1 MRIMMSLFDRL
12 PLLGIVLLA
21 ATVSAGCDSKS
32 KRDFNA
38 GCQSGGTDRSTCSC
52 VYNRLE
58 AHYSP
63 AFMEKLGQ
71 QNISQLDLPQDFTEQ
86 MLRAAQACQSR

>member
-1 MRIMMSLFDRL
+1 MSVFYHLPILGLALFTAV
-12 PLLGIVLLA
+12 VL
-21 ATVSAGCDSKS
+21 TGCESKS

-52 VYNRLE
+52 VYDKLE

-63 AFMEKLGQ
+63 QFMEQLGEQ
-71 QNISQLDLPQDFTEQ
+71 QVSQLDLPHDFSEQ
-86 MLRAAQACQSR
+86 MLRAAQACQSS

>member
-1 MRIMMSLFDRL
+1 MSIFYRL
-12 PLLGIVLLA
+12 PIVACAVVA
-21 ATVSAGCDSKS
+21 AISLTACESKS

-52 VYNRLE
+52 VYDKLE
-58 AHYSP
+58 AHYSSQ
-63 AFMEKLGQ
+63 FMEQLGEQ
-71 QNISQLDLPQDFTEQ
+71 QVSQLDLPQDFSEQ

>member
-1 MRIMMSLFDRL
+1 MSLFYRL
-12 PLLGIVLLA
+12 PFMGVVLLSA
-21 ATVSAGCDSKS
+21 VSIAGCESKS

-52 VYNRLE
+52 VYDKLE
-58 AHYSP
+58 THYSP
-63 AFMEKLGQ
+63 EVMEKLGQ
-71 QNISQLDLPQDFTEQ
+71 QNVSQLDLPRDFTEQ

>member
-1 MRIMMSLFDRL
+1 MSLFYHL
-12 PLLGIVLLA
+12 PFMGVVLLTA
-21 ATVSAGCDSKS
+21 VAMTGCESKS

-52 VYNRLE
+52 VYDKLE
-58 AHYSP
+58 SHYSP
-63 AFMEKLGQ
+63 DVMEKLGQ
-71 QNISQLDLPQDFTEQ
+71 QNVSQLDLPRDFTEQ

>member
-1 MRIMMSLFDRL
+1 MSIFYHL
-12 PLLGIVLLA
+12 PIVACAVVA
-21 ATVSAGCDSKS
+21 AISLTACESKS

-52 VYNRLE
+52 VYDKLE

-63 AFMEKLGQ
+63 QFMEKLGEQ
-71 QNISQLDLPQDFTEQ
+71 QVSQLDLPHDFSEQ

>member
-1 MRIMMSLFDRL
+1 MSTFYRL
-12 PLLGIVLLA
+12 PIVACAVVA
-21 ATVSAGCDSKS
+21 AISLTACESKS

-52 VYNRLE
+52 VYDKLE
-58 AHYSP
+58 SHYS
-63 AFMEKLGQ
+63 AEVMDKLGQ
-71 QNISQLDLPQDFTEQ
+71 QHVSQLDLPHDFTEQ

>member
-1 MRIMMSLFDRL
+1 MSLFYRL
-12 PLLGIVLLA
+12 PFIGIALLA
-21 ATVSAGCDSKS
+21 AISMAGCESKS

-52 VYNRLE
+52 VYDKLE

-63 AFMEKLGQ
+63 QIMEKLGQ
-71 QNISQLDLPQDFTEQ
+71 QNVSQLDLPQDFTEQ

>member
-1 MRIMMSLFDRL
+1 MSLFYRL
-12 PLLGIVLLA
+12 PFMGIVLLSA
-21 ATVSAGCDSKS
+21 VSITGCESKS

-52 VYNRLE
+52 VYDKLE

-63 AFMEKLGQ
+63 VVMEKLGQ
-71 QNISQLDLPQDFTEQ
+71 QNVSQLDLPRDFTEQ

>member
-1 MRIMMSLFDRL
+1 MSLFYRL
-12 PLLGIVLLA
+12 PFMGVVLLSA
-21 ATVSAGCDSKS
+21 VSIAGCESKS

-52 VYNRLE
+52 VYDKLE

-63 AFMEKLGQ
+63 EVMEKLGQ
-71 QNISQLDLPQDFTEQ
+71 QNVSQLDLPRDFTEQ
-86 MLRAAQACQSR
+86 MLRAAQTCQSR